1 MSAALVASKILF
13 RCGLLTTCA
22 LPLLVSA
29 DQPTPIPRIGVLNPQ
44 SAAQFEEYLRL
55 GLRELGYAEGQN
67 ISIEWRRGAT
77 SNEDIRAQ
85 ATDLGRLNADLI
97 VTIGSP
103 ATRAALEA
111 TTKAVVMQVGD
122 PVLGGFAAS
131 LRQPGGRATGVSMQT
146 GDLNGKRLDLLH
158 QLAPRLR
165 RVALLTNDANPVG
178 QRERPEFQSA
188 ARALNIELLFISAK
202 ADAEVDAALQF
213 FRLSSAD
220 GVLISPDLTWL
231 ANKAKVARAVR
242 EARIPAMFPYREYHE
257 SGALMSYSV
266 DEKEVFRRMATYVD
280 KILKGANPAELPIE
294 QISTYELIID
304 LRLAREMRIQVPQEL
319 LYRANKV
326 IR

>member
-1 MSAALVASKILF
+1 MSAALAALRILS
-13 RCGLLTTCA
+13 RCGLLATCA
-22 LPLLVSA
+22 LPLLVTA
-29 DQPTPIPRIGVLNPQ
+29 DQPTPIPRIGVLDPQ
-44 SAAQFEEYLRL
+44 RAAQFEEYLRL

-67 ISIEWRRGAT
+67 IIIEWRRGAT
-77 SNEDIRAQ
+77 SHEDILAQ
-85 ATDLGRLNADLI
+85 ATDLGRLNVDLI

-131 LRQPGGRATGVSMQT
+131 LRQPGGRATGVSIQT
-146 GDLNGKRLDLLH
+146 GDLNRKRLDLLH

-178 QRERPEFQSA
+178 QRERPEFQGA
-188 ARALNIELLFISAK
+188 ARALNIKLLSISAK
-202 ADAEVDAALQF
+202 ADAEIDAALQS

-280 KILKGANPAELPIE
+280 KILKGANPAGLPIE

-304 LRLAREMRIQVPQEL
+304 LRIAREMRIQVPQEL
-319 LYRANKV
+319 LYRANEV